1 MCGLKVKMCVW
12 TEGTE
17 CVWAEA
23 TEYFGTESKVCAE

>member
-1 MCGLKVKMCVW
+1 VCGLKVKMCVW